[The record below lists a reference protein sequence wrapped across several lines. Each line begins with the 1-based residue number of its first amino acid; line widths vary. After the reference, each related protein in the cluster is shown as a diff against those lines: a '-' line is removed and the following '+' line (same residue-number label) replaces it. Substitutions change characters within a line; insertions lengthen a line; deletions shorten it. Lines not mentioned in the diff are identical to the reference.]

1 MKQQLTKMAIRE
13 SFLRLLAQKTF
24 DKITVKSIVEDC
36 GLTRNTF
43 YYYYEDTYDI
53 LDDILS
59 EEILRYSKLMED
71 GVTFTNI
78 IADFCALAEANPNL
92 LGHVLKS
99 AKWDEIKTYV
109 LRAVDKGIDIMIDKY
124 AAGRELNPDKRAMIK
139 SVYRSTIGGLIES
152 WFQRGNV
159 KGVGEKI
166 EILDELFGDCIKD
179 AVEKSVEK

>member
-124 AAGRELNPDKRAMIK
+124 AAGREFAADALNALATKADIIK
-139 SVYRSTIGGLIES
+139 VRDIINAIAFFILIPHKYCEYRYT
-152 WFQRGNV
+152 
-159 KGVGEKI
+159 
-166 EILDELFGDCIKD
+166 
-179 AVEKSVEK
+179 